1 MQDQNPYATT
11 EPAKTT
17 DAEWKSLDELGDDEA
32 KAKAAA
38 LDAAREEN
46 KKKFDEAVKQTEAA
60 EKSKESKAV
69 MAIPIDKD
77 GRIAVRDNAEM
88 MRYCAAL
95 IHGEGVPARFDTP
108 TKLFAALMYV
118 RELRLPD
125 TAIRQVAEIHGVI
138 ACFGDLP
145 LALVQ
150 RTNELAYF
158 REAWFD
164 KQYQEI
170 KFENK
175 NLDAEVWGA
184 VCFASRCG
192 KQRTE
197 ILKDSGVQPEIQSF
211 SFTMKDAE
219 QAGLYPA
226 KKKDGSASPQ
236 SPWMKYTRMMLRYKA
251 RSIAMKSLFADSIN
265 GLAIAEYDFDQISPS
280 EMVDVTPRGDRTS
293 PLGEKVRASQ
303 AEDAARES

>member
-1 MQDQNPYATT
+1 MQDQNPFATNEPQKET
-11 EPAKTT
+11 EVVEEFEIKTAPEVAKE
-17 DAEWKSLDELGDDEA
+17 AEA
-32 KAKAAA
+32 K
-38 LDAAREEN
+38 
-46 KKKFDEAVKQTEAA
+46 
-60 EKSKESKAV
+60 SKAV

-95 IHGEGVPARFDTP
+95 IHGQGVPDRFNTP

-145 LALVQ
+145 LGLVQ
-150 RTNELAYF
+150 RTGKLSHF

-164 KQYQEI
+164 KEYREI
-170 KFENK
+170 NFENK

-184 VCFASRCG
+184 VCFAARAP
-192 KQRTE
+192 
-197 ILKDSGVQPEIQSF
+197 DVQNGSMTVVTYAGPAPQSF

-226 KKKDGSASPQ
+226 KKKDGSPSPQ
-236 SPWMKYTRMMLRYKA
+236 SPWSKYTRMMLRYKA
-251 RSIAMKSLFADSIN
+251 RSIALKSLFADSIN
-265 GLAIAEYDFDQISPS
+265 GLAMGEYDFDQMNPS

-293 PLGEKVRASQ
+293 PLGEKVKEAM
-303 AEDAARES
+303 AEDATRDA